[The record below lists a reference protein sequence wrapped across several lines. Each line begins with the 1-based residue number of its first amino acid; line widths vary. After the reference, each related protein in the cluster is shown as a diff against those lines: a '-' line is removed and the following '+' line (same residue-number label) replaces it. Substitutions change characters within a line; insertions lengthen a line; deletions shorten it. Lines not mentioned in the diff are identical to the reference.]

1 MPVKE
6 NQATLETNAESNI
19 GFLNDQ
25 FSLNQE

>member
-6 NQATLETNAESNI
+6 NQAKLETNAESNI

-25 FSLNQE
+25 FSLKE